1 MTKCTTPIDPN
12 SIIIP
17 KKPANK
23 SASEHRKITKPIME
37 KRRRARINHSLEQ
50 LKEILIHQF
59 KECSKKSNNLE
70 KADILELTVKHLKD
84 ITAKQ
89 NQLNQL
95 ISNQKTNNFLNN
107 QQFNQL
113 TQINNQQLNNNS
125 LNVLNKNLIQ
135 NNQEKKVIQLMQSGF
150 QDCKEQVNERVS
162 KVDKRLSERLN
173 SHLTKFGKQKFDQSD
188 FNQVLN
194 LSLHDHYLANS
205 NHNSQPVNLSLLH
218 TPSSASSSTSSN
230 VFFPHNSHNG
240 GSLSPNSERSLSPS
254 SSDSSVV
261 WRPW

>member
-1 MTKCTTPIDPN
+1 M
-12 SIIIP
+12 
-17 KKPANK
+17 
-23 SASEHRKITKPIME
+23 
-37 KRRRARINHSLEQ
+37 
-50 LKEILIHQF
+50 
-59 KECSKKSNNLE
+59 
-70 KADILELTVKHLKD
+70 TVKHLKD

-95 ISNQKTNNFLNN
+95 INTQKNSNLLNN
-107 QQFNQL
+107 QQLNQL
-113 TQINNQQLNNNS
+113 SPFNNQQINNNS

-135 NNQEKKVIQLMQSGF
+135 NNSEKKVIQLMQSGF
-150 QDCKEQVNERVS
+150 EDCKEQINERVS

-173 SHLTKFGKQKFDQSD
+173 SHLTKFGKQKFDQSE
-188 FNQVLN
+188 FNCNQVLN